1 MKRAFHF
8 SYDERVYQD
17 DLQPI
22 LEAARAFPN
31 ARMYTFVPGW
41 TEEDQV
47 FVLAHSPE
55 EAKEIY
61 ISEYKLTPK
70 AASDIKVEDFEFY
83 ED

>member
-1 MKRAFHF
+1 
-8 SYDERVYQD
+8 
-17 DLQPI
+17 
-22 LEAARAFPN
+22 
-31 ARMYTFVPGW
+31 MYTFVPGW

-70 AASDIKVEDFEFY
+70 TPKAASDIKVEDFEFY